1 MFGNYLIVNFG
12 YGGTA
17 IGDIL
22 ILANETECMTNKNI
36 FCVYVDDVEPDNFWI
51 HSVYPNGKV
60 CFLPWISK
68 IY

>member
-1 MFGNYLIVNFG
+1 MFGNYLIGNFG

-36 FCVYVDDVEPDNFWI
+36 FLCL
-51 HSVYPNGKV
+51 
-60 CFLPWISK
+60 CL
-68 IY
+68 